1 MAIYIIDCINIVEEQ
16 DYLDGNNPVELTQL
30 RQEKRKP
37 LKLFLIKMKSMQ
49 KMRGWNPSKGTWK
62 CGSKSCFSLFRY
74 EAIKLSI
81 RKALPY
87 KNR

>member
-16 DYLDGNNPVELTQL
+16 DYLDGNNPVELSQL

-49 KMRGWNPSKGTWK
+49 KIRVGIHPKAHGSAEAKAASVYLDMRQLN
-62 CGSKSCFSLFRY
+62 
-74 EAIKLSI
+74 
-81 RKALPY
+81 
-87 KNR
+87 